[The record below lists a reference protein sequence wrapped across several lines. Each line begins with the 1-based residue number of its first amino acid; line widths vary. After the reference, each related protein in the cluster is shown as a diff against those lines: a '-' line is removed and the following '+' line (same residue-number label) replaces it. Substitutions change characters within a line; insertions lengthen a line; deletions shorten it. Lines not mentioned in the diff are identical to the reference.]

1 MKHRA
6 NGIDLFRIFAAT
18 MVVAIHTFPFQ
29 SIAPFLDEVIT
40 FTVFRVAV
48 PFFFMITGY
57 FLLGRLSLNFSYNN
71 NQRVKKYLYKIGMIY
86 LYSILLYFPLS
97 LLNGTISLKMNILLL
112 LKVFIFDG
120 TFYHL
125 WYFPASIIG
134 TILVTLLL
142 RSTGFKLTVAFSTCL
157 YLVGLGGDSWYGI
170 TNQVPLL
177 NKLYT
182 FIFSWSDYTRS
193 GVFFTPM
200 FLCLGIFAYRV
211 SKKLTAS
218 KILNLLFYVFI
229 IGMTFESIF
238 LHRFTNVKHDSMY
251 LLLPSCALLLFLMLL
266 NWQPKLK
273 VKESADL
280 TLLVYILHPLVIVIV
295 HSISKYIPIL
305 KNSLL
310 NFLLVV
316 VCSFILAQ
324 FLLNLKR
331 KLRVSKQKIPFE
343 RASKEISTS
352 AIHHNI
358 NEVRK
363 IIPENTNIMGV
374 VKANAYGCGMV
385 EVAYELEKIG
395 ISFFCVA
402 TIEEAIALRKSG
414 NQGDILILGY
424 THPNRINDIKKYNL
438 IQSIVSEEHGK
449 VLNLKKI
456 PIRCH
461 LQVDTGMHRLGVT
474 PNVTIIQQM
483 YLFSNLKIEG
493 IYSHL
498 GSSDS
503 LEQESIVRTNTQIFL
518 FNNILSDLEQMG
530 ISYGYTHIQSSYG
543 ILNYPELSFDFVRIG
558 ILCYGF
564 LSDYNSPT
572 KIPID
577 LQPIVKVKASLITER
592 IVEAG
597 EYVGY
602 GLGAKVEKR
611 TRIGVVSIGYA
622 DGIPRALSNAKL
634 TLEFKGQSIKQ
645 IGNICMDMMLVD
657 LSEVEDISV
666 NDELIVLSNISKIA
680 DEEQTITNE
689 LLSQLG
695 SRLGI
700 ELN

>member
-1 MKHRA
+1 
-6 NGIDLFRIFAAT
+6 

-40 FTVFRVAV
+40 LTVFRVAV

-71 NQRVKKYLYKIGMIY
+71 SQRVKKYLYKIGMIY

-97 LLNGTISLKMNILLL
+97 LLNGTISLKMNILL
-112 LKVFIFDG
+112 KVLIFDG
-120 TFYHL
+120 SFYHL
-125 WYFPASIIG
+125 WYFPAIIIG
-134 TILVTLLL
+134 TILVSLLL
-142 RSTGFKLTVAFSTCL
+142 RSVGFKLTVAFSICL

-170 TNQVPLL
+170 VSQIPLL
-177 NKLYT
+177 NKLYS
-182 FIFSWSDYTRS
+182 FIFSWTDYTRS
-193 GVFFTPM
+193 GLFFAPI
-200 FLCLGIFAYRV
+200 FLCLGILVYRKN
-211 SKKLTAS
+211 KKLTAL
-218 KILNLLFYVFI
+218 KGLNLLFYVFI
-229 IGMTFESIF
+229 IGMIIESIF
-238 LHRFTNVKHDSMY
+238 LHRFTNIKHDSMY
-251 LLLPSCALLLFLMLL
+251 LLLPLGIFILFLMLL
-266 NWQPKLK
+266 KWQPKLK

-280 TLLVYILHPLVIVIV
+280 TLLVYIIHPLVIVIV
-295 HSISKYIPIL
+295 HSISNYIPIL

-331 KLRVSKQKIPFE
+331 KRRVSKQKILFE
-343 RASKEISTS
+343 RASKEISAS

-385 EVAYELEKIG
+385 EVAHELEKNG

-414 NQGDILILGY
+414 NQGEILILGY
-424 THPNRINDIKKYNL
+424 THPDRIHDIKKYDL
-438 IQSIVSEEHGK
+438 TQSIVSEEHGK
-449 VLNLKKI
+449 MLNLKKI

-483 YLFSNLKIEG
+483 YRLSNLKIEG

-503 LEQESIVRTNTQIFL
+503 LELESIVRTNAQIFL
-518 FNNILSDLEQMG
+518 FNNILSDLKQMG

-543 ILNYPELSFDFVRIG
+543 ILNYPELNFDFVRVG

-564 LSDYNSPT
+564 LSDYNIPT
-572 KIPID
+572 KITID
-577 LQPIVKVKASLITER
+577 LQPIVKVKASLITKR
-592 IVEAG
+592 VVDAG

-622 DGIPRALSNAKL
+622 DGIPRTLSNAKL
-634 TLEFKGQSIKQ
+634 TLEFKGQPIKQ
-645 IGNICMDMMLVD
+645 IGNICMDMMIVD
-657 LSEVEDISV
+657 LTEVEDISV
-666 NDELIVLSNISKIA
+666 NDELIVLPNISKIA

-689 LLSQLG
+689 LLSRLG
-695 SRLGI
+695 SRLGVG
-700 ELN
+700 LS